1 MLFCIVQGHDGMRL
15 QPEVT
20 TFTWSKPSTVAVC
33 WRKFAMQDADLDR
46 TESRGWRHI
55 GNPLLALVDALE
67 LWQAAKN
74 RGDRAIAADLS
85 QEIAW
90 LCFCVNDIET
100 GMAHALASRRY
111 FAEVGLKEREIIA
124 AAIYAWLLLETG
136 LTVEASEEAVKAVA
150 EAEECDS
157 VLAKSWALNV
167 LAVIFWYC
175 KQLERAEALSL
186 RAVALARTLGDP
198 RLLGWW
204 IINLAGIRS
213 EFAYGLGAAKDEDG
227 LHRVM
232 AEALEMNREAISLA
246 ESVGDSWGLHLSLCN
261 AAEYN
266 IAIGRYADAEE
277 DLVRWEAVGPSTGPR
292 SHVFH
297 LNTKSQLLSRQGR
310 WSEAL
315 ALCDHALELAR
326 ERRQADSEAHALRS
340 LSEIHEG
347 LGRFDLALACFK
359 RFHDVQSKL
368 AAEEI
373 QRRARFAEIHY
384 DTERLKRLAETATSR
399 AEALARTTQLDP
411 LTGIGNR
418 RLLEGAFQ
426 RLRADLQP
434 FCVAVLDLDH
444 FKRIND
450 RYSHAVGDEVL
461 RRVAVSLQSSMRSQD
476 VVARIGGEEFVLVL
490 FGLETEDAISL
501 CRSIIAGLAAL
512 SWSEVDVSL
521 SVTASVGIAAHVEAT
536 DPDRVMAIA
545 DERLYLAKAAGRNRV
560 VASSSGATDHN
571 GLGRGDNSLLAGRIL
586 IAPHVFGMNP
596 ENGLIES

>member
-1 MLFCIVQGHDGMRL
+1 
-15 QPEVT
+15 
-20 TFTWSKPSTVAVC
+20 
-33 WRKFAMQDADLDR
+33 MQDADPDR
-46 TESRGWRHI
+46 AESRAPRQG
-55 GNPLLALVDALE
+55 GDPVLALVDALG
-67 LWQAAKN
+67 LWRAAES
-74 RGDRAIAADLS
+74 RGDRAVAADLS

-90 LCFCVNDIET
+90 LCFCVSDIET

-111 FAEVGLKEREIIA
+111 FAEVGRLDREIIA

-136 LTVEASEEAVKAVA
+136 LTAEASEEAVKAVA
-150 EAEECDS
+150 QAEDCDS

-167 LAVIFWYC
+167 IAVVFWYC

-213 EFAYGLGAAKDEDG
+213 EFAYRLGAAKDEDG

-232 AEALEMNREAISLA
+232 TEALEMNREAISLA
-246 ESVGDSWGLHLSLCN
+246 ESVGDAWALHLSLCN
-261 AAEYN
+261 AAEYD
-266 IAIGRYADAEE
+266 IAIGRYADAEK
-277 DLVRWEAVGPSTGPR
+277 DLLRWDAVGPSTGPR
-292 SHVFH
+292 SHIFH

-310 WSEAL
+310 WPEAL

-326 ERRQADSEAHALRS
+326 ERRQADYEAHALRCM
-340 LSEIHEG
+340 SEIHEG

-384 DTERLKRLAETATSR
+384 ETERLKRVADQATSR
-399 AEALARTTQLDP
+399 AEALARTNQLDP
-411 LTGIGNR
+411 LTGVGNR
-418 RLLEGAFQ
+418 RLLDDAFQ

-450 RYSHAVGDEVL
+450 LYSHAVGDEVL
-461 RRVAVSLQSSMRSQD
+461 RRVASSLQSSSRAHD
-476 VVARIGGEEFVLVL
+476 LVARIGGEEFVLIL
-490 FGLETEDAISL
+490 FGLEAENAITV
-501 CRSIIAGLAAL
+501 CCSIMNELAAV
-512 SWSEVDVSL
+512 SWSDIDVTL
-521 SVTASVGIAAHVEAT
+521 RVTASVGIAAHVEAT
-536 DPDRVMAIA
+536 DPNRVMAIA
-545 DERLYLAKAAGRNRV
+545 DERLYLAKAAGRNRI
-560 VASSSGATDHN
+560 VASSSGAADHC
-571 GLGRGDNSLLAGRIL
+571 GLEQGHDGLLPGRIL
-586 IAPHVFGMNP
+586 IEPHVFGMSP
-596 ENGLIES
+596 GNGLARS

>member
-1 MLFCIVQGHDGMRL
+1 
-15 QPEVT
+15 
-20 TFTWSKPSTVAVC
+20 
-33 WRKFAMQDADLDR
+33 MQDADLDR
-46 TESRGWRHI
+46 AKKRGRCHI
-55 GNPLLALVDALE
+55 GNPLLALVDAVE
-67 LWQAAKN
+67 LWQGAES
-74 RGDRAIAADLS
+74 RGDRAVAADLS

-90 LCFCVNDIET
+90 LCFCVSDIET
-100 GMAHALASRRY
+100 GMTHALASRRY

-124 AAIYAWLLLETG
+124 AAVYAWLLLETG
-136 LTVEASEEAVKAVA
+136 LMVEASEEAVKAVA
-150 EAEECDS
+150 QAEECDS

-167 LAVIFWYC
+167 LAVVFWYC

-213 EFAYGLGAAKDEDG
+213 EFAYRLGAAKDEEG

-261 AAEYN
+261 AAEYD

-277 DLVRWEAVGPSTGPR
+277 DLVRWDTVGPSTGPR
-292 SHVFH
+292 SHIFH

-315 ALCDHALELAR
+315 ALCDHALDLAR
-326 ERRQADSEAHALRS
+326 ERRQADFEAHALRS
-340 LSEIHEG
+340 MSEIHEG

-359 RFHDVQSKL
+359 RFHNVQSKL

-384 DTERLKRLAETATSR
+384 ETERLKRVAETATSH
-399 AEALARTTQLDP
+399 AEALARTNQLDP

-418 RLLEGAFQ
+418 RLLDDAFQ

-434 FCVAVLDLDH
+434 FCIAVLDLDH

-461 RRVAVSLQSSMRSQD
+461 RRVAVSLQSSLRAHD
-476 VVARIGGEEFVLVL
+476 IVVRIGGEEFVLVL
-490 FGLETEDAISL
+490 FGLEADTAMSVCCSVMNE
-501 CRSIIAGLAAL
+501 LAAV
-512 SWSEVDVSL
+512 SWSDIDVSL
-521 SVTASVGIAAHVEAT
+521 RVTASVGIAAHVEAT

-545 DERLYLAKAAGRNRV
+545 DERLYLAKAAGRNRI
-560 VASSSGATDHN
+560 VASSSGATAHS
-571 GLGRGDNSLLAGRIL
+571 GLEQGDNGPLPGQIL
-586 IAPHVFGMNP
+586 IAPYAFGMSP
-596 ENGLIES
+596 TNGLIQS

>member
-1 MLFCIVQGHDGMRL
+1 
-15 QPEVT
+15 
-20 TFTWSKPSTVAVC
+20 
-33 WRKFAMQDADLDR
+33 MQDADLDR
-46 TESRGWRHI
+46 AESREPCHSGD
-55 GNPLLALVDALE
+55 PVLALVDALG
-67 LWQAAKN
+67 LWQAAEN
-74 RGDRAIAADLS
+74 RGDRAVAAGLS

-90 LCFCVNDIET
+90 LCFCVSDIET

-111 FAEVGLKEREIIA
+111 FAEVGLKEQEIIA
-124 AAIYAWLLLETG
+124 AAVYAWLLLETG

-150 EAEECDS
+150 QAEDCDS
-157 VLAKSWALNV
+157 VLAKCWALNV

-213 EFAYGLGAAKDEDG
+213 EFAYRLGAAKDEDG

-232 AEALEMNREAISLA
+232 AEALEMNREAINLA
-246 ESVGDSWGLHLSLCN
+246 ESVGDAWGLHLSLCN
-261 AAEYN
+261 AAEYD

-277 DLVRWEAVGPSTGPR
+277 DLARWDAVGPSTGPR
-292 SHVFH
+292 SHIFH

-315 ALCDHALELAR
+315 ALCDHALDLAR
-326 ERRQADSEAHALRS
+326 ERRQADFEAHALRS
-340 LSEIHEG
+340 MSDIHEG

-384 DTERLKRLAETATSR
+384 ETERLKRVADQATSR
-399 AEALARTTQLDP
+399 AEALARTNQLDP
-411 LTGIGNR
+411 LTGVGNR
-418 RLLEGAFQ
+418 RLLDDAFQ

-461 RRVAVSLQSSMRSQD
+461 RRVAGSLQASLRAHD
-476 VVARIGGEEFVLVL
+476 LVARIGGEEFVLVL
-490 FGLETEDAISL
+490 FGLEAENAMPV
-501 CRSIIAGLAAL
+501 CRSIMNELAAV
-512 SWSEVDVSL
+512 SWSDIDVSL
-521 SVTASVGIAAHVEAT
+521 HVTASVGIAAHVEAT

-545 DERLYLAKAAGRNRV
+545 DERLYLAKAAGRNRI
-560 VASSSGATDHN
+560 VASSLGATDHC
-571 GLGRGDNSLLAGRIL
+571 GLEQGDNGLLAGQIL
-586 IAPHVFGMNP
+586 IAPHVFGMSP
-596 ENGLIES
+596 GNGLVQS